1 MVFLGPIPN
10 KDIGKLFSNCLLSI
24 SASKSEAFG
33 IVNIESFRSGTPIIC
48 TKTEGSKDIIEPG
61 KNGFFVDLMKEND
74 LSKTIS
80 RIIKDW
86 DFYSTNA
93 LHTFNEKYSEDK
105 ISLHAEKII
114 NIIRSGDK

>member
-1 MVFLGPIPN
+1 
-10 KDIGKLFSNCLLSI
+10 
-24 SASKSEAFG
+24 
-33 IVNIESFRSGTPIIC
+33 
-48 TKTEGSKDIIEPG
+48 
-61 KNGFFVDLMKEND
+61 MKEND